1 MAKNSRAKG
10 KRGELELAK
19 ELASYGFPT
28 RRGQQYRGGGDSPDV
43 VGLPGV
49 HIECKRVEHLNIEK
63 AMAQS
68 RRDAEGTGEIPVVMH
83 RKNYEGWK
91 VTMDLDEFMNL
102 YLAATCDSE
111 RVSRYPVVNSEV
123 CMPES

>member
-1 MAKNSRAKG
+1 MANSRRKG
-10 KRGELELAK
+10 AEGER
-19 ELASYGFPT
+19 ELASLLKTYGFDA

-43 VGLPGV
+43 IGLPGV
-49 HIECKRVEHLNIEK
+49 HIECKRVERLNIEN

-68 RRDAEGTGEIPVVMH
+68 RRDAKDTEDIPVVMH
-83 RKNYEGWK
+83 RRNRERWK
-91 VTMDLDEFMNL
+91 VTMDLDEFMNM

-123 CMPES
+123 CMPEY